1 VSALLEMR
9 DLRVTYRTAGGDL
22 PAVRGVT
29 MTIAK
34 GESVGVAGESGC
46 GKSSLAA
53 TVLRLQPRNA
63 TVEGEV
69 LVKGENVQTIGW
81 GKLRAVRWAQAS
93 IIFQGALHSLNPVQ
107 KIGRQIEEPIL
118 LHSPKLSTA
127 GAARRVGELLEQV
140 GLPASRADS
149 YPHQMSGGQKQ
160 RVMIALALA
169 CQPELIIA
177 DEPTTALDVMVQAQV
192 LRVLTGLVNELD
204 LGLMLISHDLSVL
217 GTTCDRV
224 VVMYAGRVVEEGP
237 ADKIFD
243 HPHHPYAGAL
253 AAAFPRIGD
262 GNARYAPSG
271 LAGDP
276 PYPGDLPTGCTFHV
290 RCPWATEECSAT
302 DPRLR
307 QTEPQRA
314 VACIHADGTN
324 AKTDTPRALAVSTS
338 DGGASGDVVV
348 EEHA

>member
-1 VSALLEMR
+1 VSELLEIK
-9 DLRVTYRTAGGDL
+9 DLRVTYRTAAGDL
-22 PAVRGVT
+22 PAVRGVD
-29 MTIAK
+29 MTVSR

-53 TVLRLQPRNA
+53 TVLRLQPSNA

-69 LVKGENVQTIGW
+69 LVNGENVQTMPW
-81 GKLRAVRWAQAS
+81 GNLRAVRWAEAS

-107 KIGRQIEEPIL
+107 KIGRQIAEPIL
-118 LHSPKLSTA
+118 LHQPALTA
-127 GAARRVGELLEQV
+127 AAAARRVGELLEQV
-140 GLPASRADS
+140 GLPASRAGS

-192 LRVLTGLVNELD
+192 LRVLKGLVHELE

-237 ADKIFD
+237 ANEIFD

-262 GNARYAPSG
+262 TAARYAPSG

-276 PYPGDLPTGCTFHV
+276 PYPGDLPTGCSFHV
-290 RCPWATEECSAT
+290 RCPWATDECATT
-302 DPRLR
+302 DPVLQ
-307 QTEPQRA
+307 QTRPGRA

-324 AKTDTPRALAVSTS
+324 AKTDTPRAVAI
-338 DGGASGDVVV
+338 
-348 EEHA
+348 EEPA

>member
-1 VSALLEMR
+1 MTALLEMR
-9 DLRVTYRTAGGDL
+9 DLRVTYRTAAGDL

-29 MTIAK
+29 LKVDK

-46 GKSSLAA
+46 GKTSLAA
-53 TVLRLQPRNA
+53 TALRLQPTNA
-63 TVEGEV
+63 HVEGEV
-69 LVKGENVQTIGW
+69 LVNGLDVQSTDW
-81 GKLRAVRWAQAS
+81 GKLRAVRWAEAS

-107 KIGRQIEEPIL
+107 KVGAQIAEPIL
-118 LHSPKLSTA
+118 LHNPASTRTSA
-127 GAARRVGELLEQV
+127 MRRVGELLEQV
-140 GLPASRADS
+140 GLPSWRADN

-169 CQPELIIA
+169 CSPQLIIA

-192 LRVLTGLVNELD
+192 LGVLSGLVHELD
-204 LGLMLISHDLSVL
+204 LGLLLISHDLSVL
-217 GTTCDRV
+217 GSTCDRV

-237 ADKIFD
+237 ADQIFD
-243 HPHHPYAGAL
+243 HPHHPYSGAL

-262 GNARYAPSG
+262 SAARFAPSG

-290 RCPWATEECSAT
+290 RCPWATDECATT
-302 DPRLR
+302 DPALR
-307 QTEPQRA
+307 QTSPGRA

-324 AKTDTPRALAVSTS
+324 AKTDAPRAIAVDTGDAKKSNLAI
-338 DGGASGDVVV
+338 GDP
-348 EEHA
+348 A